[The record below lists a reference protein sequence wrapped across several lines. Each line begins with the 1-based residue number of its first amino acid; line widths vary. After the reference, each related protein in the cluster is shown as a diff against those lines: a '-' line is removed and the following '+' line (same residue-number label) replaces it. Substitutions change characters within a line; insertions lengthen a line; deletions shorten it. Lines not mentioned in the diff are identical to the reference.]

1 MKDLVDVWQLAKTAY
16 LKKHGFGDLSL
27 KAVLFDMDGVLFDSM
42 PLHASSWQQVCH
54 RFGLHMS
61 PDEAYRFEGRTGA
74 STIDLLVR
82 REWGREAT
90 PEEVRDIYEEKC
102 KLFNAAGEAQQMPG
116 AEELLHKVQHDGLT
130 VLVVTG
136 SGQLS
141 LLRRLESNF
150 PGVFSAEK
158 IISSKDVV
166 HGKPSPEPY
175 LKGLEKAGVRPWEAL
190 VVENAPLG
198 VRAGVA
204 AGVFTVALNTG
215 PLPDADL
222 LNEGADVL
230 FPSMQAFC
238 DAWESFYTTVS

>member
-1 MKDLVDVWQLAKTAY
+1 
-16 LKKHGFGDLSL
+16 
-27 KAVLFDMDGVLFDSM
+27 
-42 PLHASSWQQVCH
+42 
-54 RFGLHMS
+54 
-61 PDEAYRFEGRTGA
+61 
-74 STIDLLVR
+74 
-82 REWGREAT
+82 
-90 PEEVRDIYEEKC
+90 
-102 KLFNAAGEAQQMPG
+102 MPG
-116 AEELLHKVQHDGLT
+116 AEALLQKVQRDGLT
-130 VLVVTG
+130 ALVVTG

-215 PLPDADL
+215 PLPDAAL
-222 LNEGADVL
+222 LNEGANVL

-238 DAWESFYTTVS
+238 DAWEAFYASIG